1 MIVIIVKRM
10 IRKPNFRSDHA
21 NIWVW
26 RLVWDL
32 SGKVAVI
39 LIILIIIPIIILIIP
54 IIILSI
60 IFIILSIILIILIII
75 FFAVVI
81 IMSMILLG
89 RWAEVLATKFS
100 GEGTTLTKFDLIVE
114 NFNLITDK
122 IIKNNIFSY
131 GDSRCSDRL
140 LGVDVELPLQHSCLC
155 PWWGFADVYLY
166 FCVCI
171 FVFVFFTT
179 QIT

>member
-1 MIVIIVKRM
+1 MLNPHCLLCIVVIHFDNTSVVRYKWKQKATFKISIPLRLFFTSRIIRKIFHRGFLEMIVIIVKRM
-10 IRKPNFRSDHA
+10 IRKPTFRSDHA

-32 SGKVAVI
+32 SGKVTVI
-39 LIILIIIPIIILIIP
+39 LIILIILIIP

-60 IFIILSIILIILIII
+60 ILIILSIILIII

-100 GEGTTLTKFDLIVE
+100 GEGKTLTKFDLIVE
-114 NFNLITDK
+114 KIINDK
-122 IIKNNIFSY
+122 I
-131 GDSRCSDRL
+131 
-140 LGVDVELPLQHSCLC
+140 
-155 PWWGFADVYLY
+155 
-166 FCVCI
+166 
-171 FVFVFFTT
+171 
-179 QIT
+179 

>member
-1 MIVIIVKRM
+1 M
-10 IRKPNFRSDHA
+10 
-21 NIWVW
+21 
-26 RLVWDL
+26 WDL

-39 LIILIIIPIIILIIP
+39 LIILIIILIIP

-100 GEGTTLTKFDLIVE
+100 GEGTTLIKFDLVIE
-114 NFNLITDK
+114 KIIKEKFNLIIEK
-122 IIKNNIFSY
+122 IIKNNIFSD
-131 GDSRCSDRL
+131 GDSRSSDRL
-140 LGVDVELPLQHSCLC
+140 LGVDVELPL
-155 PWWGFADVYLY
+155 
-166 FCVCI
+166 
-171 FVFVFFTT
+171 
-179 QIT
+179 